1 MVCDSCAT
9 TPSGNTMNATTT
21 RHSVANMATAE
32 ICMSPLAIIA
42 SHALP
47 AMVPAPI
54 PANMKATPS
63 PKICSAFSLRR
74 RDTSTNST
82 QVRMS
87 KNS

>member
-1 MVCDSCAT
+1 
-9 TPSGNTMNATTT
+9 MNATTT
-21 RHSVANMATAE
+21 RHSVASMATTE
-32 ICMSPLAIIA
+32 ICTSPLAIIA

-47 AMVPAPI
+47 ASVPTPM
-54 PANMKATPS
+54 PANMNATPS
-63 PKICSAFSLRR
+63 PKMCRAFSLRR

>member
-1 MVCDSCAT
+1 
-9 TPSGNTMNATTT
+9 
-21 RHSVANMATAE
+21 
-32 ICMSPLAIIA
+32 MSPLAIIA